1 MLTEALWKINFVYQA
16 KLEKTEWVFKPGSVP
31 SELGGDHLTWLAVAS

>member
-1 MLTEALWKINFVYQA
+1 LNFCLVIGL
-16 KLEKTEWVFKPGSVP
+16 KKTEWVCKPGSVP